1 MTYRRPLQVFERIT
15 SANRWVLKLLG
26 IDVFNP
32 NFRYSTATWVIWS
45 LASFFILV
53 TGYDLYRFRN
63 DVFNFAFA
71 LVTLGYAVIGVSRLG
86 FFLGSPAAYSQIFA
100 ESKETYRQESS
111 ERSREVQQKYTI
123 MLKQCVM
130 LYSGCFLGG
139 CIIAGVLPFAVYWW
153 TEQKVLPFGVIL
165 PFTDP
170 DTMEGYQLNYLYQ
183 VSCIAWTPPGLTAT
197 QNMYFALVFN
207 ICIQYDVLQLKLED
221 LDKLIEDT
229 AEYSVIQQKLVEI
242 IHCQQHLSAFVT
254 EIERIFAV
262 QMFIEISSMAMQ
274 IVVILFVEHID
285 LWIPGYLAIIVAT
298 FQLLIFCALGTFISI
313 KADLFAESVYNV
325 SWHQIRIPEQ
335 QSIKFMMA
343 KSQQS
348 LLLTFGG
355 MLPLDMN
362 LFLSV
367 YRKIYSIFMML
378 QNV

>member
-183 VSCIAWTPPGLTAT
+183 
-197 QNMYFALVFN
+197 
-207 ICIQYDVLQLKLED
+207 LKLED

>member
-1 MTYRRPLQVFERIT
+1 MTYRKPLQEFERIAT
-15 SANRWVLKLLG
+15 ANRWVLKLLG
-26 IDVFNP
+26 VDIFNP
-32 NFRYSTATWVIWS
+32 DFRYSTATWVICS
-45 LASFFILV
+45 LACTFILV

-71 LVTLGYAVIGVSRLG
+71 LVTLGYAVIGVSRLW
-86 FFLGSPAAYSQIFA
+86 FLLGSPAAYSQIFA

-111 ERSREVQQKYTI
+111 ERSREVQQKYTRL
-123 MLKQCVM
+123 LKQCVV

-139 CIIAGVLPFAVYWW
+139 SIMAGLLPFAVYWW
-153 TEQKVLPFGVIL
+153 TGQKVLPFGVIL

-221 LDKLIEDT
+221 LDVLIKDT

-274 IVVILFVEHID
+274 IVVILFVEHIG
-285 LWIPGYLAIIVAT
+285 LWIPGYLAILVAT

-348 LLLTFGG
+348 LLLTYGG